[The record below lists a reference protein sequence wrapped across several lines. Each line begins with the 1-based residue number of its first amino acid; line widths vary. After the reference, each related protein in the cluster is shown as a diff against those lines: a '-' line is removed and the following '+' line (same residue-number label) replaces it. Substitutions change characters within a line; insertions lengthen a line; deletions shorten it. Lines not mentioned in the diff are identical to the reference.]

1 MLCLQTNMFP
11 CRLQLALPTSP
22 VVLMLLQIGPT
33 FKYTKTKPCA
43 PSSYWARNSNFFETL
58 INNKQIRIIILNR
71 YVALFYWDFYS
82 VYIAANY
89 IMLSYWPITLY
100 SCVLAQ
106 KGYCNTWLPD
116 FLKIRLN
123 SLTLCS
129 WPDLS
134 KTLSASCSDLVIL
147 FIYPL
152 QLLSNNF
159 ELLLTEEGFHHH
171 LRCDC
176 TICFARQR
184 IGILTEKLP
193 PTPTL
198 L

>member
-1 MLCLQTNMFP
+1 
-11 CRLQLALPTSP
+11 
-22 VVLMLLQIGPT
+22 MLLQIGPT

-147 FIYPL
+147 YLPSAIAL
-152 QLLSNNF
+152 KQLWVTADRRRVSPSPAMWL
-159 ELLLTEEGFHHH
+159 HH
-171 LRCDC
+171 LLC
-176 TICFARQR
+176 Q
-184 IGILTEKLP
+184 TENRNTDRKTSPRPHLAVVELP
-193 PTPTL
+193 AGLSFPL
-198 L
+198 EREHHLCSFGS